1 MIITWTGMN
10 EIATFP
16 FSHTEIYEHQL
27 NYFTKNNY
35 M

>member
-1 MIITWTGMN
+1 MDWDERNRYISLDI
-10 EIATFP
+10 
-16 FSHTEIYEHQL
+16 FSHTEIYKHQL